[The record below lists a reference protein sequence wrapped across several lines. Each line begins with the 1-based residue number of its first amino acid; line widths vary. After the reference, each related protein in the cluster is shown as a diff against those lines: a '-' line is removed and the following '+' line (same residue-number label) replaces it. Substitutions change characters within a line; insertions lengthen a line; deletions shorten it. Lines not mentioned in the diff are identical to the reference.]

1 VGELIRA
8 SLRKWYGHKK
18 IRVQTLQWTIA
29 PLVALIGDVIVILAE
44 VPCAGIG
51 STRIPIYQVLKV

>member
-1 VGELIRA
+1 
-8 SLRKWYGHKK
+8 
-18 IRVQTLQWTIA
+18 
-29 PLVALIGDVIVILAE
+29 VALIGDVIVILAE